1 MNFSKSRQKR
11 GGVLVEAVL
20 SSCFFLPIIVFV
32 ILGILQ
38 VAHAYVIGVNMTEAS
53 QLAARALSDEYL
65 RDPSIINNF
74 ERQQLILNRIR
85 IPGMV
90 TSAEQFQ
97 IPDGGWVIT
106 SFPRSITVSCTYM
119 PGLGEPPLPRF
130 PNPDPL
136 GFAKRVCIRS
146 SATVPIFQSW

>member
-1 MNFSKSRQKR
+1 MNLRKSRKKR

-20 SSCFFLPIIVFV
+20 SSCFFLPIIVFI

-53 QLAARALSDEYL
+53 QLAARALSDEYT
-65 RDPSIINNF
+65 RDPGIVRNPD
-74 ERQQLILNRIR
+74 RQQLILNRIR

-90 TSAEQFQ
+90 ASAEQFQ
-97 IPDGGWVIT
+97 IPEGGWHIAP
-106 SFPRSITVSCTYM
+106 FPRSVTVTCTYV

-136 GFAKRVCIRS
+136 GIAKRICIRS
-146 SATVPIFQSW
+146 SATVPLFQYW